1 MLFRSNMELQ
11 NHLLVAM
18 PSLRDPNF
26 AGTVVYITGHDEKGS
41 RGFVINRQTELM
53 LSDVLEQSKVIA
65 KGSPRLPDRV
75 FIGGPVDPQRG
86 FLLHEKAGEYAAS
99 REISPTLC
107 VTLSADVLSRM
118 CRGEGPKR
126 RLFLLGLA
134 GWLPGQLEAEIA
146 IGSWITVPATEEIL
160 FDVPPEER
168 YDYALSQIGISR
180 EQLEASEEQAGHA

>member
-1 MLFRSNMELQ
+1 MDENMELQ

-99 REISPTLC
+99 REISPTVC
-107 VTLSADVLSRM
+107 HTVSRRAEPHVPGGRPQAPPFPAGT
-118 CRGEGPKR
+118 CRMASR
-126 RLFLLGLA
+126 AARSRNRA
-134 GWLPGQLEAEIA
+134 RQLDHRPRN
-146 IGSWITVPATEEIL
+146 GRNT
-160 FDVPPEER
+160 F
-168 YDYALSQIGISR
+168 
-180 EQLEASEEQAGHA
+180 

>member
-1 MLFRSNMELQ
+1 MDENMELQ

-118 CRGEGPKR
+118 CRGEGPRR

-146 IGSWITVPATEEIL
+146 LGSWITVPGTEEIL

-168 YDYALSQIGISR
+168 YDYALRQIGISR

>member
-1 MLFRSNMELQ
+1 MDENMELQ

-107 VTLSADVLSRM
+107 VTLSADVLRRM
-118 CRGEGPKR
+118 CRGEGPRR

-134 GWLPGQLEAEIA
+134 GWLPGQLEAAIA
-146 IGSWITVPATEEIL
+146 LGSWITVPGTEEIL

-168 YDYALSQIGISR
+168 YDYALRQIGISR

>member
-1 MLFRSNMELQ
+1 MDENMELQ

-86 FLLHEKAGEYAAS
+86 FLLHEKAGE
-99 REISPTLC
+99 
-107 VTLSADVLSRM
+107 
-118 CRGEGPKR
+118 
-126 RLFLLGLA
+126 
-134 GWLPGQLEAEIA
+134 WLHGKLEAEIA

>member
-1 MLFRSNMELQ
+1 MDEQNMELQ

>member
-1 MLFRSNMELQ
+1 MDENMELQ

-134 GWLPGQLEAEIA
+134 GWL
-146 IGSWITVPATEEIL
+146 
-160 FDVPPEER
+160 
-168 YDYALSQIGISR
+168 QIGR
-180 EQLEASEEQAGHA
+180 AHV

>member
-1 MLFRSNMELQ
+1 MDENMELQ

-134 GWLPGQLEAEIA
+134 VCLPGQLEAEIA

>member
-1 MLFRSNMELQ
+1 MDENMELQ

-118 CRGEGPKR
+118 WGRTQTPPFPAGSRRMAPRAARGGDR
-126 RLFLLGLA
+126 D
-134 GWLPGQLEAEIA
+134 WQLDHCTRDGGDPFRCAA
-146 IGSWITVPATEEIL
+146 
-160 FDVPPEER
+160 
-168 YDYALSQIGISR
+168 
-180 EQLEASEEQAGHA
+180 

>member
-1 MLFRSNMELQ
+1 MDENMELQ

-86 FLLHEKAGEYAAS
+86 FLLHEKEGEYAAS

>member
-1 MLFRSNMELQ
+1 MDENMELQ

-107 VTLSADVLSRM
+107 MTLSADVLSRM